1 VSTAEA
7 ISRSGLDVEWQRLQV
22 IAANLANLNSVAPAG
37 TAPYHAL
44 RLISG
49 PAGSFSDALAARNG
63 KDHAGEV
70 KVIGLEPV
78 AGAERRVYDPTA
90 PEAGPDGFVTF
101 PLIDNTAEM
110 ALLIRTSRSYEAN
123 VTALGI
129 AAQMDRQALEIGRG

>member
-1 VSTAEA
+1 MSTAQA
-7 ISRSGLDVEWQRLQV
+7 ISRSGMDVEWQRLQV
-22 IAANLANLNSVAPAG
+22 IAANLANLNSVAPPGA
-37 TAPYHAL
+37 APYHAM

-49 PAGSFSDALAARNG
+49 PVGSFGDIMTERQNKA
-63 KDHAGEV
+63 HAGEV
-70 KVIGLEPV
+70 KVLGLQPIS
-78 AGAERRVYDPTA
+78 GAERRVYDPTS

-101 PLIDNTAEM
+101 PLIDNAAEM

>member
-1 VSTAEA
+1 MSSAQA
-7 ISRSGLDVEWQRLQV
+7 ISRSGMDVEWQRLQV
-22 IAANLANLNSVAPAG
+22 IASNLANLNSVAPPG
-37 TAPYHAL
+37 MPPYRAM

-49 PAGSFSDALAARNG
+49 PAGSFADVMAARASH
-63 KDHAGEV
+63 DHAGEV
-70 KVIGLEPV
+70 KVLGVEPM
-78 AGAERRVYDPTA
+78 AAAERRVYDPTS

-101 PLIDNTAEM
+101 PLIDNAAEM